1 MSIKVITVS
10 REFGSGGRTIGR
22 LVADKLGWSFYDKE
36 IVNAVAQKSGF
47 AEKFIEEN
55 GEYANVNSSLLFN
68 LSVGSGAENG
78 VLSLYDEI
86 FNAQSQIIRDAAEK
100 GNCVI
105 VGRCADFILSDRDD
119 CLNVFIYSDTESR
132 KKRIIEVYGENN
144 KPIEKRIRD
153 KDKRRKVYY
162 KSFTGNKWGEM
173 KNYHLAINSG
183 RISLEKCADMIVEA
197 VK

>member
-10 REFGSGGRTIGR
+10 REFGSGGRTIGK
-22 LVADKLGWSFYDKE
+22 LVAERLGWSFYDRE

-68 LSVGSGAENG
+68 LSVGAGAENG

-86 FNAQSQIIRDAAEK
+86 FNAQSQIIRDAADK

-173 KNYHLAINSG
+173 KNYHLAMDSG
-183 RISLEKCADMIVEA
+183 RIGLEKCADMIVEA

>member
-22 LVADKLGWSFYDKE
+22 LVAERLGWSFYDRE

-68 LSVGSGAENG
+68 LSVGAGAENG

-162 KSFTGNKWGEM
+162 KSFTGGKWGEM
-173 KNYHLAINSG
+173 KNYHLAMDSG
-183 RISLEKCADMIVEA
+183 RIGLEKCADMIVEA

>member
-105 VGRCADFILSDRDD
+105 VGRCADFILSDRDY

>member
-68 LSVGSGAENG
+68 LSVGAGAESG

>member
-68 LSVGSGAENG
+68 LSVGAGAENG